1 MGPFEFEGGLAPI
14 AGAIRFA
21 GKDGAARFV
30 IEVEGGPAALVAL
43 AEMGARIGRHLRFR
57 VEDCATP
64 VYGQRHGQNED

>member
-1 MGPFEFEGGLAPI
+1 MEPFEFEGGLAPI

-30 IEVEGGPAALVAL
+30 IEVEGGPAALIAL

-57 VEDCATP
+57 VEDCP
-64 VYGQRHGQNED
+64 VTTFGTRDDDE

>member
-1 MGPFEFEGGLAPI
+1 MEAFEFEGVLAPI

-43 AEMGARIGRHLRFR
+43 AEMGARIGRPLKFR
-57 VEDCATP
+57 VEDFKPP
-64 VYGQRHGQNED
+64 VYGGHTD